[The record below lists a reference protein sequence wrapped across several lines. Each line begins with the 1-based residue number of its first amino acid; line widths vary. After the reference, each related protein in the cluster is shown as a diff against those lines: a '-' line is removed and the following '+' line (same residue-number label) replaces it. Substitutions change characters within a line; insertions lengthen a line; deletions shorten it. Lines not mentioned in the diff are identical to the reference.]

1 MVPTAYKILCVRLPY
16 SRSSVTQLLNKINTR
31 YGWVVKPFPTG
42 TFTLQD
48 TLSFAQRDNA
58 PISGVG
64 LLGAYLSLI
73 HI

>member
-16 SRSSVTQLLNKINTR
+16 SRSLVTQLLNKINTR
-31 YGWVVKPFPTG
+31 YGRLVRPFPTG

-58 PISGVG
+58 SVSGGVCDG
-64 LLGAYLSLI
+64 RL
-73 HI
+73 HDKM

>member
-31 YGWVVKPFPTG
+31 YGWLVKPYPTG

-58 PISGVG
+58 KFSRVSCGG
-64 LLGAYLSLI
+64 RL
-73 HI
+73 HDKM